1 MEKMRF
7 GMSSCGFPELTE
19 KNFKAMKAAGVS
31 ELEVSISGYFNKN
44 QNIDWQGIKEKA
56 DKYGISLWSYHL
68 PFVPFEKIDISSPD
82 EDLRL
87 STVSEFKRL
96 IEKAVSIG
104 IKIIII
110 HPSGEPYTD
119 DERVHRMEC
128 AKRSLKVLAEFA
140 DNLGAVI
147 AVEDLPRTCL
157 GRDSSDIKKL
167 LLADSRLKVCFDTN
181 HLLAQPLNEFVKEVG
196 DKIITTHVSDYD
208 FKDERHWLPG
218 EGDIDWRELIS
229 SLEEV
234 GYSGPLLY
242 EVSLEAPDSI
252 KREKTLDFS
261 DFSENHKSLLKK
273 EKPKPIGI
281 RNENL

>member
-19 KNFKAMKAAGVS
+19 ENFKEMKDAGVS
-31 ELEVSISGYFNKN
+31 ELEVSISGYLDKN

-56 DKYGISLWSYHL
+56 DKYGVSLWSYHL

-82 EDLRL
+82 ENLRL
-87 STVSEFKRL
+87 STVAEFKNL
-96 IEKAVSIG
+96 IEEAVSIG

-119 DERVHRMEC
+119 GERAPRIEC
-128 AKRSLKVLAEFA
+128 AKRSLKELAEFA

-157 GRDSSDIKKL
+157 GRDSADIKKL
-167 LLADSRLKVCFDTN
+167 LSADSRLKVCFDTN
-181 HLLAQPLNEFVKEVG
+181 HLLAQPLKEFVKEIG

-242 EVSLEAPDSI
+242 EVSLEAPNSI

-261 DFSENHKSLLKK
+261 DFSVNHKSLLKK
-273 EKPKPIGI
+273 EKPKALGI

>member
-19 KNFKAMKAAGVS
+19 KNFKKMKDAGVS
-31 ELEVSISGYFNKN
+31 ELEVSISGYLDKN

-82 EDLRL
+82 ENLRL
-87 STVSEFKRL
+87 STLAEFKKL

-104 IKIIII
+104 IKIVII

-119 DERVHRMEC
+119 GERTLRIEC
-128 AKRSLKVLAEFA
+128 AKRSLKELAEFA

-167 LLADSRLKVCFDTN
+167 LSADSRLNVCFDTN
-181 HLLAQPLNEFVKEVG
+181 HLLAQPLKEFVKEIG

-218 EGDIDWRELIS
+218 EGDIDWRKLIS

-242 EVSLEAPDSI
+242 EVSLEAPNSI

-273 EKPKPIGI
+273 EKPKALGI
-281 RNENL
+281 RSENL